1 MIAEPLKIL
10 LVEDNFVDADLLQ
23 EHLEEVSNVNWELVH
38 VETLAEALQK
48 LTKEEF
54 SIILLDL
61 SLPDEQGLATVRRTH
76 EAVPETPIVVLTGLN
91 DEEAA
96 LEAVREGA
104 QDYLIKGEIQ
114 GSFLMRALRYAV
126 ERGQML
132 QCLRRSEER
141 YALAVSGAKDGLWD
155 WDLKTNQIYF
165 SPRWKRMLGCSEQ
178 ELWQEPE
185 EWFNRVHPQDS
196 GELQAAIVNHLRGDT
211 SHLENEHRILHHD
224 QSYRW
229 MLCRG
234 QAIWDSHGK
243 AYRLAGSQTDI
254 TERKALEQAIF
265 QEKELAQVTLTS
277 IGDAV
282 IATDVAGRI
291 ESFNP
296 AAQKLTGWSFQE
308 AKGKLMREVCHIFE
322 ETTRQPAANPAEI
335 AIKEGR
341 VVNSDHHL
349 VLVSRQG
356 QEFAIDDSSAP
367 IRARDGEIVGAVV
380 VFIDITEE
388 RNMAKQMS
396 WQANHDALT
405 GLVNRREFSRR
416 VEVALQDANIKNY
429 QHALCYLDLDRFKI
443 VNDTCG
449 HAAGDELLR
458 QVTVLLQSKV
468 RKSDTLARLG
478 GDEFG
483 VLLHQCPL
491 EKALE
496 LANTLCSAIY
506 EFRFA
511 WQDKVFAVGVSV
523 GLVAINSETK
533 SLDQVLQAADTA
545 CYTAKNQGRNRVS
558 LAPVNEEVGEQ
569 QVAEIHW
576 LSRLTE
582 ALAKNHF
589 CLYCQPITPLITKD
603 KQEKHY
609 ELFLRLVEGEKLVPP
624 MAFIPAAERYNL
636 MSAIDC
642 WVIHRIFSYLAVDP
656 PLNPAQAFVDPIK
669 VFCNSGLPPKT
680 QEEIVYTINISN
692 ASINDEQFRDFLHE
706 QFTLYKIPP
715 RSICFE
721 ITETVAISNFSKTA
735 ELMRDFKSLGCRFSL
750 DNFGSGFSSL
760 AYLKNL
766 PLDYLKIDGNFIK
779 NANNPID
786 LSIINAISNIG
797 QAMGVEIIAEFVENE
812 EILTYIKS
820 LGLNYAQ
827 GFAIAEPCLFLS

>member
-1 MIAEPLKIL
+1 MIAEVLKIL

-23 EHLEEVSNVNWELVH
+23 ENLEEADNVQWELVH
-38 VETLAEALQK
+38 VETLREGLQK

-54 SIILLDL
+54 SIVLLDL

-76 EAVPETPIVVLTGLN
+76 AAVPETPIVVLTGLN

-104 QDYLIKGEIQ
+104 QDYLIKGEFH
-114 GSFLMRALRYAV
+114 GSLLMRALRYAI

-141 YALAVSGAKDGLWD
+141 YALAVRGAKDGLWD
-155 WDLKTNQIYF
+155 WDILTNQIYF
-165 SPRWKRMLGCSEQ
+165 SPRWKRMLGCSEE

-185 EWFNRVHPQDS
+185 EWFNRVHPQDLA
-196 GELQAAIVNHLRGDT
+196 ELQTAIVSHLRGDT
-211 SHLENEHRILHHD
+211 SHLENEHRILHQD

-234 QAIWDSHGK
+234 QAIWDTQGK

-282 IATDVAGRI
+282 ITTDVAGRI

-296 AAQKLTGWSFQE
+296 AAQKLTGWSFPE
-308 AKGKLMREVCHIFE
+308 VKGKLMGEVCHIFDE
-322 ETTRQPAANPAEI
+322 ITRQPAANPAEI

-341 VVNSDHHL
+341 VVNSSHHL
-349 VLVSRQG
+349 ILVSRQG

-388 RNMAKQMS
+388 RNMAKKMS
-396 WQANHDALT
+396 WQANHDPLT
-405 GLVNRREFSRR
+405 GLVNRREFGRR
-416 VEVALQDANIKNY
+416 VETALQDAKSKSY

-458 QVTVLLQSKV
+458 QITVLLQSKV

-483 VLLHQCPL
+483 VLLYQCPI

-496 LANTLCSAIY
+496 LANTLRSAIY

-511 WQDKVFAVGVSV
+511 WQDKLFAVGVSI
-523 GLVAINSETK
+523 GLVAIHSETK
-533 SLDQVLQAADTA
+533 SLDSVLQAADTA
-545 CYTAKNQGRNRVS
+545 CYTAKNHGRNRVS
-558 LAPVNEEVGEQ
+558 LAPVKEEAGEPRF
-569 QVAEIHW
+569 AEIQW

-582 ALAKNHF
+582 ALERNHF
-589 CLYCQPITPLITKD
+589 CLYYQPIAPLNTNSK
-603 KQEKHY
+603 KEKHY
-609 ELFLRLVEGEKLVPP
+609 ELFLRLVEGERLIPP

-636 MSAIDC
+636 MSAIDR
-642 WVIHRIFSYLAVDP
+642 WVVHRIFSHLTATPYLTE
-656 PLNPAQAFVDPIK
+656 NQAWLGK
-669 VFCNSGLPPKT
+669 KEVFYNGSLPT
-680 QEEIVYTINISN
+680 SNQEEVIYTINISN
-692 ASINDEQFRDFLHE
+692 ASINDEGFRDFLHE
-706 QFTLYKIPP
+706 QFTLYKVSP
-715 RSICFE
+715 RCICFE
-721 ITETVAISNFSKTA
+721 ITETIAITNFSKTA
-735 ELMRDFKSLGCRFSL
+735 ELMREFKSLGCRFSL

-786 LSIINAISNIG
+786 LSIIHAINSIG
-797 QAMGVEIIAEFVENE
+797 KAMGVETIAEFVENE
-812 EILTYIKS
+812 ETLTHIKS
-820 LGLNYAQ
+820 LGLSYAQ
-827 GFAIAEPCLFLS
+827 GFAIAEPCLFLN